1 LRRGADR
8 EDVAVRG
15 GFAPV
20 ISTRRYAQLGLV
32 AAGVVLA
39 SSLGVLF
46 AFSPKHEPIVVAPT
60 GDAIPAFHLKDLD
73 GRSYSSTDLHGKAVV
88 IFFSSVRCTTCGDYQ
103 NRVADLARQYD
114 GNPRVQFLALNQDL
128 SDGDQQRLLEVRV
141 FSKVSNRP
149 FPTLLDTGGRTA
161 ARFGAKA
168 AQFAVID
175 ATGAVRY
182 IGGFDDNRDAAKVT
196 RHYVAE
202 QLRQVVEEIPTAV
215 ASR

>member
-1 LRRGADR
+1 
-8 EDVAVRG
+8 
-15 GFAPV
+15 
-20 ISTRRYAQLGLV
+20 LGLV

-46 AFSPKHEPIVVAPT
+46 AFSPKNEPIVVAPT
-60 GDAIPAFHLKDLD
+60 GNAIPAFHLKDLN
-73 GRSYSSTDLHGKAVV
+73 GQSYSSAALHGKAVV
-88 IFFSSVRCTTCGDYQ
+88 IFFSSVRSPTCGEYLD
-103 NRVADLARQYD
+103 RIASLARQYD
-114 GNPRVQFLALNQDL
+114 GDARVQFLALNQDL
-128 SDGDQQRLLEVRV
+128 SNGDQQRLLEVRV

-149 FPTLLDTGGRTA
+149 FPTLLDTGGQTA
-161 ARFGAKA
+161 TRFGAKA

-182 IGGFDDNRDAAKVT
+182 VGGFDDNRDATKVR

-202 QLRQVVEEIPTAV
+202 QLRQVVDEIPTAV